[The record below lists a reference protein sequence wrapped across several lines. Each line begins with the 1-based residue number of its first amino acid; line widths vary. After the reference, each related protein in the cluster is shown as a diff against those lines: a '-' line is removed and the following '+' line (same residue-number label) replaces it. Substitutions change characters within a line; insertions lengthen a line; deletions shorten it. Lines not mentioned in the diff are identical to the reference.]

1 MSIFPPHHR
10 RFFFFFFLLY
20 VNYVTS
26 SPLPATR
33 SRRSLHQ
40 PFFLANSSNPS
51 PPPAT
56 PITSSPSSSSSGGG
70 GGSQFFPVNPTPT
83 ATTNRPPAAIP
94 SVTIPANLSGLAWPT
109 LARDGSSD
117 AKKVIVAVVISLIAL
132 AALLTVIFFFRR
144 RNSGE
149 FSWKATRSTSIR
161 LFSVGGPGSVASKDG
176 VASGS
181 DVLYLGTLVDSHRP
195 QGEDSPVLSPHNRKL
210 SSPASFHQ
218 RSPDLH
224 PLPPLSRP
232 CWPSEDGG
240 ESTDDGDNESFYSPR
255 ASSSGNHHESSD
267 AGADSQRV
275 FLMHSTTRHEFGGS
289 IATTPSY
296 PSSQSTS
303 PVALKAPSPEL
314 DTESSASDGPTH
326 DSFRLPPPSS
336 PMTLGQRNILPSPPS
351 SPSEKSTASD
361 KSTVSGNQS
370 LSGQPAPPKQT
381 IFPMKLPPPPP
392 PPPPKGSLCQFS
404 VPPLPPSR
412 PIFRPPPL
420 ITPKRNSQY
429 MKSESSPEAKS
440 QGKLISPKNNEPPA
454 ENSLDN
460 PRPKLK
466 PLHWDKVWASS
477 DRVMVWDQLK
487 SSSFQL
493 NEEMIETLFVCNPT
507 NAAPKEPHRRAVLTS
522 PVQEKRVLDPKKSQN
537 LAILLRALNVTKE
550 EICNALSE
558 GNTDGL
564 GAELLET
571 LLKMAP
577 TKEEELKLKGQT
589 EDGNSKLGTAE
600 RFLKAVLDIPYA
612 FKRADAMLY
621 MANFES
627 EVSYLRKSFRTLE
640 AACEEL
646 KSSRLFLKLLEA
658 VLKTGNRM
666 NVGTNRGDAQAFNL
680 DTLLKLV
687 DVKGTDG
694 KTTLL
699 HFVVQEII
707 RSEEAHLANLRS
719 PSAELSPAGNHRK
732 LGLQVVAALSGE
744 LSNVKK
750 AASMDSDILG
760 SSVRKLAA
768 GLEKVSDA
776 LRLSGDDEANAHFAS
791 SMSSFKS
798 KAEEEIAQ
806 IRAEENAALSLVKE
820 ITEYFHGNA
829 AREEAHPFRIFV
841 IVSDFLDVLDRVC
854 KQVGK
859 MQQQTAAASAGRQLP
874 VPANPLPAPTA
885 RVFRR
890 RWTDSDEDSGS
901 SSS

>member
-1 MSIFPPHHR
+1 MPILTSHLCC
-10 RFFFFFFLLY
+10 FFFLLLLLF
-20 VNYVTS
+20 VDRIAGTAVPGTG
-26 SPLPATR
+26 T
-33 SRRSLHQ
+33 RRSLHQ
-40 PFFLANSSNPS
+40 PFFPAGSGNPS

-56 PITSSPSSSSSGGG
+56 PITSNPSSSGGG
-70 GGSQFFPVNPTPT
+70 GGSEFFPPNPIPT
-83 ATTNRPPAAIP
+83 ATNNRPPAAIP
-94 SVTIPANLSGLAWPT
+94 SVTIPVNLSGLAWPT
-109 LARDGSSD
+109 VARDGSDD
-117 AKKVIVAVVISLIAL
+117 AKKAIVGVVISLVAL
-132 AALLTVIFFFRR
+132 AALLTVIILFRR
-144 RNSGE
+144 RSSGE
-149 FSWKATRSTSIR
+149 FSLKATRSSSIR
-161 LFSVGGPGSVASKDG
+161 LFSAGGPGSVASKDG
-176 VASGS
+176 TANGS
-181 DVLYLGTLVDSHRP
+181 DFLYLGTLVDSHRP
-195 QGEDSPVLSPHNRKL
+195 HGEDSPVVSLHNQKA
-210 SSPASFHQ
+210 SSPESFHQ

-224 PLPPLSRP
+224 PLPPLSRQ
-232 CWPSEDGG
+232 CWPSEDEGQ
-240 ESTDDGDNESFYSPR
+240 STDDGDNESFYSPR
-255 ASSSGNHHESSD
+255 ASSSGKHHESPD
-267 AGADSQRV
+267 VGADSRRV
-275 FLMHSTTRHEFGGS
+275 FFMHSTTRPDVGGS
-289 IATTPSY
+289 IATMPSY
-296 PSSQSTS
+296 PSSLSTS
-303 PVALKAPSPEL
+303 PVASKAPSPEL
-314 DTESSASDGPTH
+314 DTESSISDGPTH
-326 DSFRLPPPSS
+326 DSFRLPLSSS
-336 PMTLGQRNILPSPPS
+336 PRTLEKRHILPSTPS
-351 SPSEKSTASD
+351 SPSTSTASD
-361 KSTVSGNQS
+361 KSTVSENQS
-370 LSGQPAPPKQT
+370 FSGQLAPPKQT
-381 IFPMKLPPPPP
+381 VFPMKLPPPPP
-392 PPPPKGSLCQFS
+392 PPPPKGSLSRFS

-412 PIFRPPPL
+412 PIFRPPTL
-420 ITPKRNSQY
+420 VAPKRNSQSLR
-429 MKSESSPEAKS
+429 SESSPEAKS
-440 QGKLISPKNNEPPA
+440 QGKPTSPRNNEQPA
-454 ENSLDN
+454 ENSVDN

-487 SSSFQL
+487 FSSFQL

-507 NAAPKEPHRRAVLTS
+507 NAAPKEPNRRVVLTP
-522 PVQEKRVLDPKKSQN
+522 PVQENRVLDPKKSQN

-550 EICNALSE
+550 EVCNALSE

-577 TKEEELKLKGQT
+577 TKEEELKLKGHT

-600 RFLKAVLDIPYA
+600 RFLKAVLDIPFA

-621 MANFES
+621 IANFES
-627 EVSYLRKSFRTLE
+627 EISYLRKSFQTLE

-666 NVGTNRGDAQAFNL
+666 NVGTNRGDAQAFKL

-707 RSEEAHLANLRS
+707 RSEEAHLANLRA
-719 PSAELSPAGNHRK
+719 PSTDLPAAGNPRK
-732 LGLQVVAALSGE
+732 VGLQVVAALSGE

-750 AASMDSDILG
+750 AASMDSDVLA

-776 LRLSGDDEANAHFAS
+776 LRLSGDDEGNAQFAS
-791 SMSSFKS
+791 SMSSFKTN
-798 KAEEEIAQ
+798 AEEEIVR
-806 IRAEENAALSLVKE
+806 IRTEENAALSHVKE

-854 KQVGK
+854 KQVGR
-859 MQQQTAAASAGRQLP
+859 MQLQTAVPGGGRQLP
-874 VPANPLPAPTA
+874 VPTNPILPPAA

-890 RWTDSDEDSGS
+890 RWTDSDDDSGS